1 MYKDDRDEEM
11 EIDLLEV
18 FHVLLHRWYLIILC
32 AIALG
37 AVALGFTKFFIT
49 PQYEASSMIYILSK
63 TTSISD
69 ALDLQLSKQLAV
81 DFETLAK
88 SRPVVESVID
98 DLGLDT
104 DYETLV
110 KTINVTNPASTSILK
125 ISVQNPDAKLAC
137 DISNAM
143 SDETANQIAKVM
155 VTDKPSTVEEAMVP
169 KNPVS
174 PSLQKNTLIAALA
187 GAFLMCVILIFRYLM
202 DDRIKTE
209 EDIIKYLELNALAS
223 IPINK
228 GSKDQSG
235 KKGKGKGKGKK
246 AA

>member
-1 MYKDDRDEEM
+1 MYKDDRDDEI

-32 AIALG
+32 AIVFGAAALG
-37 AVALGFTKFFIT
+37 YTKVFIT

-63 TTSISD
+63 TTSISS
-69 ALDLQLSKQLAV
+69 ALDLQLSKQLTV

-88 SRPVVESVID
+88 SRPVVENVIEE
-98 DLGLDT
+98 LQLNT
-104 DYETLV
+104 DYETLAG
-110 KTINVTNPASTSILK
+110 TINVTNPANTSILK

-137 DISNAM
+137 DIANAM
-143 SDETANQIAKVM
+143 SDATANQIAKVM
-155 VTDKPSTVEEAMVP
+155 VTDKPSTVEEAIVP

-174 PSLQKNTLIAALA
+174 PSLKKNTLIAVLA
-187 GAFLMCVILIFRYLM
+187 GAFLMCAILIFRYLM

-209 EDIIKYLELNALAS
+209 EDVIKYLELNTLAS
-223 IPINK
+223 IPVNK
-228 GSKDQSG
+228 GSKKSNS
-235 KKGKGKGKGKK
+235 KKKGKGKK

>member
-32 AIALG
+32 AIAFG
-37 AVALGFTKFFIT
+37 AAALGYTKVFIT

>member
-32 AIALG
+32 AIAFG

-63 TTSISD
+63 TTSISA

-110 KTINVTNPASTSILK
+110 KTINVTNPESTSILK

-143 SDETANQIAKVM
+143 SDATANQIAKVM

-187 GAFLMCVILIFRYLM
+187 GAFLMCAILIFRYLM

>member
-63 TTSISD
+63 TTSISA

-110 KTINVTNPASTSILK
+110 KTINVTNPESTSILK

-143 SDETANQIAKVM
+143 SDATANQIAKVM

-187 GAFLMCVILIFRYLM
+187 GAFLMCAILIFRYLM

-209 EDIIKYLELNALAS
+209 EDVIKYLELNALAS

>member
-1 MYKDDRDEEM
+1 MYKDDRDEEL

-32 AIALG
+32 AIAFG
-37 AVALGFTKFFIT
+37 AAALGFTKFFIT

-63 TTSISD
+63 TTSISS
-69 ALDLQLSKQLAV
+69 ALDLQLSKQLTV

-88 SRPVVESVID
+88 SRPVVESVIE
-98 DLGLDT
+98 DLSLDT

-143 SDETANQIAKVM
+143 SDATANQIAKVM
-155 VTDKPSTVEEAMVP
+155 VTDKPSTVEEAIVP

-174 PSLQKNTLIAALA
+174 PSLKKNTLIAALA
-187 GAFLMCVILIFRYLM
+187 GAFLMCAILIFRYLM

-228 GSKDQSG
+228 GSKDPSG

>member
-143 SDETANQIAKVM
+143 SDATANQIAKVM

-187 GAFLMCVILIFRYLM
+187 GAFLMCAILIFRYLM

-223 IPINK
+223 IPVNK
-228 GSKDQSG
+228 GSKDPSG
-235 KKGKGKGKGKK
+235 KKSKGKGKGKK

>member
-18 FHVLLHRWYLIILC
+18 FHVLLHRLYLIILC

-63 TTSISD
+63 STSISA

-125 ISVQNPDAKLAC
+125 ISVQNPNAKLAC

-143 SDETANQIAKVM
+143 SDATANQIAKVM
-155 VTDKPSTVEEAMVP
+155 VTDKPSTVEEAIVP

-187 GAFLMCVILIFRYLM
+187 GAFLMCAILIFRYLM

-228 GSKDQSG
+228 GSKDPSG

>member
-143 SDETANQIAKVM
+143 SDATANQIAKVM

>member
-63 TTSISD
+63 TTSISA
-69 ALDLQLSKQLAV
+69 ALDLQLSKQLAI

-143 SDETANQIAKVM
+143 SDATANQIAKVM

-187 GAFLMCVILIFRYLM
+187 GAFLMCAILIFRYLM

>member
-1 MYKDDRDEEM
+1 MYKDDRDDEI

-32 AIALG
+32 AIVFGAAALG
-37 AVALGFTKFFIT
+37 YTKVFIT

-63 TTSISD
+63 TTSISS
-69 ALDLQLSKQLAV
+69 ALDLQLSKQLTV

-88 SRPVVESVID
+88 SRPVVENVIEE
-98 DLGLDT
+98 LQLNT

-143 SDETANQIAKVM
+143 SDATANQIAKVM
-155 VTDKPSTVEEAMVP
+155 VTDKPSTVEEAIVP

-174 PSLQKNTLIAALA
+174 PSLKKNTLIAALA
-187 GAFLMCVILIFRYLM
+187 GAFLMCAILIFRYLM

-209 EDIIKYLELNALAS
+209 EDVIKYLELNTLAS
-223 IPINK
+223 IPVNK
-228 GSKDQSG
+228 GSKESNS
-235 KKGKGKGKGKK
+235 KKKGKGKK

>member
-1 MYKDDRDEEM
+1 
-11 EIDLLEV
+11 
-18 FHVLLHRWYLIILC
+18 
-32 AIALG
+32 
-37 AVALGFTKFFIT
+37 
-49 PQYEASSMIYILSK
+49 
-63 TTSISD
+63 
-69 ALDLQLSKQLAV
+69 
-81 DFETLAK
+81 
-88 SRPVVESVID
+88 
-98 DLGLDT
+98 
-104 DYETLV
+104 
-110 KTINVTNPASTSILK
+110 
-125 ISVQNPDAKLAC
+125 
-137 DISNAM
+137 
-143 SDETANQIAKVM
+143 
-155 VTDKPSTVEEAMVP
+155 MVP

-187 GAFLMCVILIFRYLM
+187 GAFLMCAILIFRYLM

>member
-32 AIALG
+32 AIVFGAAALG
-37 AVALGFTKFFIT
+37 YTKVFIT

>member
-63 TTSISD
+63 TTSISA

-143 SDETANQIAKVM
+143 SDATANQIAKVM

-187 GAFLMCVILIFRYLM
+187 GAFLMCAILIFRYLM

>member
-63 TTSISD
+63 TTSISA

-110 KTINVTNPASTSILK
+110 KTINVTNPESTSILK

-143 SDETANQIAKVM
+143 SDATANQIAKVM

-187 GAFLMCVILIFRYLM
+187 GAFLMCAILIFRYLM

>member
-1 MYKDDRDEEM
+1 MYKDDRDEEL

-32 AIALG
+32 AIAFG
-37 AVALGFTKFFIT
+37 AAALGFTQFFIT

-63 TTSISD
+63 TTSISS
-69 ALDLQLSKQLAV
+69 ALDLQLSKQLTV

-143 SDETANQIAKVM
+143 SDATANQIAKVM
-155 VTDKPSTVEEAMVP
+155 VTDKPSTVEEAIVP

-174 PSLQKNTLIAALA
+174 PSLQKNTLIATLA
-187 GAFLMCVILIFRYLM
+187 GAFLMCAILIFRYLM

-223 IPINK
+223 IPVNK
-228 GSKDQSG
+228 GSKDPSG
-235 KKGKGKGKGKK
+235 KKSKGKGKGKK

>member
-223 IPINK
+223 IPINN